1 MLMENLLRLMFL
13 VISERYLTSHF
24 KLLYLL
30 VLCFFVYRVYLNF
43 IPVG

>member
-13 VISERYLTSHF
+13 VISETYPFCRF